1 MPAEHTDAA
10 LLTLTRQWRRKHPRA
25 VVWYRGDDNHKPPS
39 DHLPDKA
46 HSIDAGD
53 YMPGTGD
60 GQPDM
65 DDLWD
70 LARQL
75 VASRDPRI
83 SYLII
88 GKTIVSS
95 TIRPWEPRTYTGAEH
110 KHLHVSVND
119 RRPNDPT
126 EWKVTL
132 MTPDERK
139 QLIADTA
146 EATAKAVHE
155 RSIDRPEGRAKL
167 STILAY
173 LGSRETIARRV
184 EALLSPRFTAL
195 ESRLAEVEAA
205 AARPACCHAP
215 DGGNHP
221 GAVS

>member
-46 HSIDAGD
+46 RSIDAGD

-60 GQPDM
+60 GQPGM

-88 GKTIVSS
+88 GTTIVSS
-95 TIRPWEPRTYTGAEH
+95 TIRPWESRTYDGAEH

-119 RRPNDPT
+119 RYPNDDT

-132 MTPDERK
+132 MTPEERK
-139 QLIADTA
+139 QLIADMA
-146 EATAKAVHE
+146 EAVHE
-155 RSIDRPEGRAKL
+155 RVIDRPDALGGRARL

-173 LGSRETIARRV
+173 LGSRETIAARV
-184 EALLSPRFTAL
+184 SALLSPRLTAI
-195 ESRLAEVEAA
+195 ESRLAAIE